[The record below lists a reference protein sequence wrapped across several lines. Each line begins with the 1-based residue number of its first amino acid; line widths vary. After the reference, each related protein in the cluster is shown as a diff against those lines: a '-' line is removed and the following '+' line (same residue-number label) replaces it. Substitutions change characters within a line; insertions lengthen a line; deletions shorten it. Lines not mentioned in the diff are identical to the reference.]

1 MMDWKK
7 LRETLRGLQEPL
19 GYFFNRNEDQ
29 VQSLLQGLLTNR
41 ERYGYMSCPC
51 RLASGDH
58 EKDRDIICPC
68 VYRQPDV
75 VEYGSCYCGFYVN
88 SAWNEERIAHQRV
101 PERRPPADKR

>member
-1 MMDWKK
+1 MKEKK
-7 LRETLRGLQEPL
+7 ELREVLRNIQEPL
-19 GYFFNRNEDQ
+19 GYFFNRNEEQ
-29 VQSLLQGLLTNR
+29 VDSLLQGLLTNR

-51 RLASGDH
+51 RLATGER

-75 VEYGSCYCGFYVN
+75 AEYGSCYCGLYVSN
-88 SAWNEERIAHQRV
+88 AWNDQEIIHQRV